1 MTAKMLSQTGEV
13 AEWTNVPDSK
23 SGVGA
28 NPPWVRSHPLRQD
41 NAYLQAAQPFIKN
54 LASKGVS
61 VHMLADLAGHKSV
74 AKTNQYI
81 DRGTDLQRQAIE
93 LNAQN

>member
-1 MTAKMLSQTGEV
+1 MYLTRNQA
-13 AEWTNVPDSK
+13 
-23 SGVGA
+23 
-28 NPPWVRSHPLRQD
+28 WVQIHRGFESHPLRQD